1 MSNKL
6 GLTAG
11 RPSENRKKQAL
22 AAVAEKDQTVR
33 VNFDLSD
40 DDHMRLKMHAVKSRQ
55 SISQIMRDLIDK
67 NIPKLS
73 D

>member
-22 AAVAEKDQTVR
+22 AAVADKDQTVR